1 MADDDA
7 TTPRRVDI
15 PPAPEPRR
23 VELDPTP
30 GPGRVTVPSPP
41 AARRVSSPSSPAPRR
56 VDVPSSPAAR
66 RVLVPSSP
74 APRRV
79 QTAPSPGARRVDLG
93 PWTGS
98 ARRVDT
104 TTTGT
109 PVRRVDTSGPADLTG
124 EPAGRG
130 QLQIAEKVFE
140 RIAAVAAGEVAGVG
154 SPQGN
159 QASQLLGRGLP
170 RASVD
175 VAGSR
180 VHLATAVP
188 LRWPSVAPA
197 TASAVR
203 EHVGSRV
210 TEMTGRTVDSVDVEL
225 AAAVRSGGSVRPGEP
240 VTPTPARVPTG
251 PAAAAVV
258 GIVLSLVLIGAGVV
272 AIRDALIKAGA
283 LGGSAL
289 LPRAG
294 RWLAGLGPT
303 GLVLGLSIASLVV
316 GLVLLVLALRRRS
329 RPDLSLDAATPVH
342 LGARDVARVAAAA
355 ADRVDGVQ
363 NAHATATRSKVRVVV
378 KVTGETPEIAE
389 AVTQRVTE
397 ALRSVRG
404 RRGTAGPAVT
414 TTMKGI

>member
-1 MADDDA
+1 MEVDPTSEPRSVDVESAPA
-7 TTPRRVDI
+7 PRRVDLE
-15 PPAPEPRR
+15 PSPEPRR
-23 VELDPTP
+23 V
-30 GPGRVTVPSPP
+30 TV
-41 AARRVSSPSSPAPRR
+41 PSSPAPRR
-56 VDVPSSPAAR
+56 VS
-66 RVLVPSSP
+66 VPSSP

-79 QTAPSPGARRVDLG
+79 QMPSAPEPRRVDLG
-93 PWTGS
+93 PSTAP

-104 TTTGT
+104 SAPST
-109 PVRRVDTSGPADLTG
+109 PVRRVDTSGPADLAG
-124 EPAGRG
+124 EAAGRG
-130 QLQIAEKVFE
+130 ELEIADKVFE

-175 VAGSR
+175 VAGSH

-240 VTPTPARVPTG
+240 VTPAPARVPTG
-251 PAAAAVV
+251 PAAAVVV

-272 AIRDALIKAGA
+272 AVRDALIRAGT
-283 LGGSAL
+283 LNGSPL

-303 GLVLGLSIASLVV
+303 GLVLGLSIASLVLGIV
-316 GLVLLVLALRRRS
+316 LVVLALKRRS
-329 RPDLSLDAATPVH
+329 RPDLSLDAATSVH
-342 LGARDVARVAAAA
+342 LGPGDVARVAAAA

-363 NAHATATRSKVRVVV
+363 SARATATRSKVRVVV
-378 KVTGETPEIAE
+378 RVTGETPEIAE
-389 AVTQRVTE
+389 AVSQRVTE
-397 ALRSVRG
+397 ALRPVRG
-404 RRGTAGPAVT
+404 RRGTSGPAVT